1 MVLLHLA
8 LSNFKVRKVRMALTL
23 AAIALSVSLVVAV
36 TTGYKS
42 MEGMALKFLNQ
53 YMGAADVMIIPG
65 NEFSL
70 VPEKLVKELA
80 ADPNVRQVVGRL
92 DSDRGLD
99 RAPGK
104 AGPAKSAER
113 LAAGSLPSS
122 KIMAQLIGV
131 RRPDDTTILS
141 LDLTAGSWFK
151 TSNGNEAVIDQVA
164 AATIGVGIGDQ
175 IVVPGIKKLTLRII
189 GIVHKPV
196 FFAQHAA
203 TIYLPIETLQ
213 HFAGEDNP
221 PMVSTISVNLRDK
234 TNFDA
239 FQQRWNARL
248 RQIDP
253 SLRLRAR
260 RQSSGELEKN
270 LRGVQIAS
278 YLSGTISM
286 LTATFIV
293 FSALSMGVSER
304 QRTLAMLRAI
314 GAVRSQVFQLV
325 ILEAAALSAMGIAA
339 GVPLGMLWMWML
351 HHHFSELFA
360 AGVIFSYPGMLFAAG
375 GSFLTALLA
384 SVLPAWWASRIS
396 PLDAMNAHSA
406 PPAVHPPIL
415 WAFAGAILAC
425 IDPFLFFGP
434 VDQILKAAGFSDP
447 AAAAETLRSFGHFA
461 LGLPGIMIGFF
472 LMAPTLVWILERV
485 LSPLLGG
492 VLALPTRLLRQQLS
506 TGIWRAAGTGAA
518 LMVGLATLIAMQ
530 VQGHTLIGG
539 WKLPDKFPDIFIW
552 SPDIVSWKDQQTLA
566 AVQGIQPGTLLPV
579 VVTTPAG
586 DSKSNLLM
594 ASMMAGQ
601 NVGTMFF
608 AVDPALALQM
618 IQLDFRDDNG
628 VPLPPEEQAA
638 ASVRTVAEMKKP
650 RRIVVTDEFR
660 QSRHLKIGDTFRLLT
675 TVNGWQDYTI
685 CAVVWSPGAD
695 VLVSMYDL
703 GNVLDQRTAG
713 SVFGSI
719 ADAKSDFG
727 VTGARLFAA
736 NLRSGVDKADLLKD
750 VQKSMGDRGLAAGD
764 VRQLKYAIEAGF
776 YRLLNLV
783 STVAVAAMAL
793 ASLGVANTIMASVRS
808 RRWQFGVLRSIGLGR
823 GDLLRLILAEAI
835 MLGLVGVVLGLGAG
849 LEISVDARKLSGAVL
864 GYAPPMQIPWRIVAE
879 GCLALVAVAVAASL
893 WPAMGVARAEQLELL
908 QAGRASI

>member
-53 YMGAADVMIIPG
+53 YMGAADVMIVPG
-65 NEFSL
+65 NEFAL

-80 ADPNVRQVVGRL
+80 ADPDVRLVVGRL
-92 DSDRGLD
+92 ESDRQME
-99 RAPGK
+99 RAPGQS
-104 AGPAKSAER
+104 GPVRSAER
-113 LAAGSLPSS
+113 IAAGALPSN
-122 KIMAQLIGV
+122 KIGVELIGV
-131 RRPDDTTILS
+131 RRPDDTTIQS
-141 LDLTAGSWFK
+141 LDLRDGRWFK
-151 TSNGNEAVIDQVA
+151 TSDGNEAVLDQVA
-164 AATIGVGIGDQ
+164 AGKLGVGIGNQ
-175 IVVPGIKKLTLRII
+175 IDVPGIKKLTLTIV

-196 FFAQHAA
+196 FFAERAA

-213 HFAGEDNP
+213 RFTGEDNP
-221 PMVSTISVNLRDK
+221 PLVSTISVNLRDK
-234 TNFDA
+234 VNFDA
-239 FQQRWNARL
+239 FQQRWTERL
-248 RQIDP
+248 KEIDP
-253 SLRLRAR
+253 NLRLRAR

-314 GAVRSQVFQLV
+314 GAIRTQVFQLV
-325 ILEAAALSAMGIAA
+325 ILEAVALAVVGIAA
-339 GVPLGMLWMWML
+339 GVPLGMLWMWLL
-351 HHHFSELFA
+351 HHRFSELFA

-375 GSFLTALLA
+375 GSLLTALLA

-396 PLDAMNAHSA
+396 PLDAMNPHSA
-406 PPAVHPPIL
+406 PPAMRPPIR
-415 WAFAGAILAC
+415 WAIAGAILAC
-425 IDPFLFFGP
+425 IDPFFFFGP
-434 VDQILKAAGFSDP
+434 VEQILKALGFSDP
-447 AAAAETLRSFGHFA
+447 AAAAETLRFFGHFA
-461 LGLPGIMIGFF
+461 FGLPGIMIGFF

-492 VLALPTRLLRQQLS
+492 LLALPTRLLRQQLS

-552 SPDIVSWKDQQTLA
+552 SPDIISWKDQQTLA
-566 AVQGIQPGTLLPV
+566 AVPGIEPGTLLPV

-608 AVDPALALQM
+608 AVDPERALRM

-628 VPLPPEEQAA
+628 VPLPPEQQAA
-638 ASVRTVAEMKKP
+638 AEARAVEEMKKP

-660 QSRHLKIGDTFRLLT
+660 QARHLKVGDSYRLLT
-675 TVNGWQDYTI
+675 TLNGWQDYKI

-703 GNVLDQRTAG
+703 GHVLDQRTAG

-719 ADAKSDFG
+719 ADAKTDFG

-736 NLRSGVDKADLLKD
+736 NLLGGMDKAELLKN
-750 VQKSMGDRGLAAGD
+750 VQKSIGDRGLAAGD
-764 VRQLKYAIEAGF
+764 VRQIKYGIESGF
-776 YRLLNLV
+776 YRLLDLI

-823 GDLLRLILAEAI
+823 GDLLRLILAEAA

-864 GYAPPMQIPWRIVAE
+864 GYSPPMLIPWRIVAE
-879 GCLALVAVAVAASL
+879 GCLALMAVALAASF
-893 WPAMGVARAEQLELL
+893 WPAMGVARTEPLDLL
-908 QAGRASI
+908 QAGRAST

>member
-253 SLRLRAR
+253 SLRLALAGKVP
-260 RQSSGELEKN
+260 GELKKN

-304 QRTLAMLRAI
+304 QRTLAMFRTDWC
-314 GAVRSQVFQLV
+314 GQTQVFQLV

-351 HHHFSELFA
+351 HHHFHELFA

-375 GSFLTALLA
+375 GSVLTALLA

-406 PPAVHPPIL
+406 PPAVRPPIL

-485 LSPLLGG
+485 FHRCWAGCWRCPPGFFVSSSAPASGG
-492 VLALPTRLLRQQLS
+492 PPAPGRRSWLDWRL
-506 TGIWRAAGTGAA
+506 
-518 LMVGLATLIAMQ
+518 
-530 VQGHTLIGG
+530 
-539 WKLPDKFPDIFIW
+539 
-552 SPDIVSWKDQQTLA
+552 
-566 AVQGIQPGTLLPV
+566 
-579 VVTTPAG
+579 
-586 DSKSNLLM
+586 
-594 ASMMAGQ
+594 
-601 NVGTMFF
+601 
-608 AVDPALALQM
+608 
-618 IQLDFRDDNG
+618 
-628 VPLPPEEQAA
+628 
-638 ASVRTVAEMKKP
+638 
-650 RRIVVTDEFR
+650 
-660 QSRHLKIGDTFRLLT
+660 
-675 TVNGWQDYTI
+675 
-685 CAVVWSPGAD
+685 
-695 VLVSMYDL
+695 
-703 GNVLDQRTAG
+703 
-713 SVFGSI
+713 
-719 ADAKSDFG
+719 
-727 VTGARLFAA
+727 
-736 NLRSGVDKADLLKD
+736 
-750 VQKSMGDRGLAAGD
+750 
-764 VRQLKYAIEAGF
+764 
-776 YRLLNLV
+776 
-783 STVAVAAMAL
+783 
-793 ASLGVANTIMASVRS
+793 
-808 RRWQFGVLRSIGLGR
+808 
-823 GDLLRLILAEAI
+823 
-835 MLGLVGVVLGLGAG
+835 
-849 LEISVDARKLSGAVL
+849 
-864 GYAPPMQIPWRIVAE
+864 
-879 GCLALVAVAVAASL
+879 
-893 WPAMGVARAEQLELL
+893 
-908 QAGRASI
+908 